1 MRTSRADPVR
11 SPRSPCP
18 TPGRL
23 RLISF
28 AASVALLAIAAP
40 ATSEEPKGGAGD
52 LLVAPPRVVFEG
64 RTRTAE
70 ITLVNTGARPATY
83 RVSFVQLRMDENGV
97 TREIENPEGGELFAD
112 GLVRF
117 SPRQVTLEPKAAQ
130 TVRLQVRKPADLPP
144 GEYRS
149 HLLFR
154 APPPTAGSGADGSVP
169 AAEAGMSIQLIPIY
183 GISIPIIVRQGE
195 ASAVVTMSD
204 LVLAPPVGTDTTPFL
219 RLRMRRTGP
228 MSVYGNLTV
237 TFQPH
242 AGKPTVVGL
251 ANGVAVWAPYPARNV
266 GIPLRPPAGLALRG
280 GVFHVAYTRPDKR
293 DETLAEA
300 ELRIP

>member
-1 MRTSRADPVR
+1 MKMSRADPVG
-11 SPRSPCP
+11 SPGSGSVV
-18 TPGRL
+18 PGGL
-23 RLISF
+23 RPLLL
-28 AASVALLAIAAP
+28 AAVIALLAGASP
-40 ATSEEPKGGAGD
+40 ATSEEPKGGVGD

-70 ITLVNTGARPATY
+70 ITLVNTGTRTATY

-97 TREIENPEGGELFAD
+97 TREIETPEGGELFAD

-117 SPRQVTLEPKAAQ
+117 SPRQVTLEPKATQ

-154 APPPTAGSGADGSVP
+154 APPPTAGPGADGSAP
-169 AAEAGMSIQLIPIY
+169 AAEEGMSIQLIPIY

-219 RLRMRRTGP
+219 RLRMSRTGP

-237 TFQPH
+237 TFQPR

-266 GIPLRPPAGLALRG
+266 GIPLRPPADLDLRG
-280 GVFHVAYTRPDKR
+280 GVFRVTYTRPDKR

>member
-1 MRTSRADPVR
+1 
-11 SPRSPCP
+11 
-18 TPGRL
+18 
-23 RLISF
+23 
-28 AASVALLAIAAP
+28 
-40 ATSEEPKGGAGD
+40 
-52 LLVAPPRVVFEG
+52 VAPPRVVFEG

-97 TREIENPEGGELFAD
+97 TKEIETAEEGELFAD

-154 APPPTAGSGADGSVP
+154 APPPVAAPGADGSAP
-169 AAEAGMSIQLIPIY
+169 APAEGMSIQLIPIY
-183 GISIPIIVRQGE
+183 GISIPIIVRHGE
-195 ASAVVTMSD
+195 LSAVVTMSG
-204 LVLAPPVGTDTTPFL
+204 LALSPPVGTDTTPFL
-219 RLRMRRTGP
+219 RLRMVRTGQ
-228 MSVYGNLTV
+228 MSAYGNLTV
-237 TFQPH
+237 TFQPQG
-242 AGKPTVVGL
+242 GKPTVVGQ
-251 ANGVAVWAPYPARNV
+251 ANGVAVWAPYGARNV
-266 GIPLRPPAGLALRG
+266 GIPLRPPAGLALKNG
-280 GVFHVAYTRPDKR
+280 LFHVTYTRPDKR